1 MIKSQLYRALLFV
14 PFVISPSKLW
24 NKQSNLQ
31 WFGYAMPLMLLHG
44 NDNAAKRDFLN
55 LKRETE
61 TSVWI
66 VS

>member
-1 MIKSQLYRALLFV
+1 MM
-14 PFVISPSKLW
+14 VIYIQW
-24 NKQSNLQ
+24 HVIWQVYSN
-31 WFGYAMPLMLLHG
+31 G

-55 LKRETE
+55 LKRQTE

>member
-1 MIKSQLYRALLFV
+1 ML
-14 PFVISPSKLW
+14 
-24 NKQSNLQ
+24 
-31 WFGYAMPLMLLHG
+31 LMLFHG

-66 VS
+66 VT